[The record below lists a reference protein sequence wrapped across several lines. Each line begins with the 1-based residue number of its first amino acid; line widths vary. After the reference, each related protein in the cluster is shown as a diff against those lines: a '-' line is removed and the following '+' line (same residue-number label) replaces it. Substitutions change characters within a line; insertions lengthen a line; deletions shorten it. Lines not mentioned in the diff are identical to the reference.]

1 MKKLVYT
8 LLTLSLLLLTNC
20 RDEFENELSKQSV
33 DHGQADFTTYV
44 ALGNSLTAGYQSG
57 ALFRSGQLNSYP
69 AILAK
74 QMEKAG
80 RKGPFN
86 QPLMNDDQGGI
97 SMGSLEFSSQGLK
110 AFKTK
115 TYINN
120 SSLQRKLVLIDKGG
134 TFSTARSP
142 GIGGTTMANIYK
154 AQYPFNNMGVPGAKS
169 YQLTDKMY
177 GLSIASFLQ
186 QPSKKPLRY
195 LLSLLLRAVNPY
207 FVRMASSDTASV
219 LGDALKQKPT
229 FFSLWI
235 GSNDVLFY
243 AMNGA
248 IFKDPQGQIVSA
260 KDQTGNSDASTY
272 QPDDITDPGLFATS
286 FEQLVKALTDQGAK
300 GVVANIPNVTS
311 IPYFTTVGWNDSHMD
326 IVQLQKWTPFITAFN
341 KVLDSLEEAGT
352 IKDAALRKLHYT
364 VGQHNPFLIVD
375 TDLKTDIA
383 NDLNSL
389 KPLLIGQGVKM
400 KEPDATQL
408 LASLGRA
415 RPAHKGDFIL
425 LTAFD
430 NLSKPQEAKPPLGI
444 LTPLGNQ
451 YVLTQTE
458 AEKVSTATTAYNQTI
473 RAIANEYGLAFVD
486 TNAKLHELS
495 TKGIQFNGNRY
506 NALFIK
512 GGAFSLD
519 GIHPNSRGYA
529 IIANTFIKAIN
540 KTYGSKLPQVDPNAY
555 PGITYP

>member
-97 SMGSLEFSSQGLK
+97 SIGSVEFSSQSLK
-110 AFKTK
+110 GSKIE

-120 SSLQRKLVLIDKGG
+120 SSLQRKFVLIAKGG
-134 TFSTARSP
+134 TFSTVRSP
-142 GIGGTTMANIYK
+142 GIGGTTMANIYQ
-154 AQYPFNNMGVPGAKS
+154 AQYPFSNMGVPGAKS

-177 GLSIASFLQ
+177 GLSTASFLQ
-186 QPSKKPLRY
+186 QPGAKPLGY
-195 LLSLLLRAVNPY
+195 LKSLSSRAINPY

-219 LGDALKQKPT
+219 LGDALKQKPS

-243 AMNGA
+243 ALNG
-248 IFKDPQGQIVSA
+248 GEGG
-260 KDQTGNSDASTY
+260 KDQKGNKDSSTY
-272 QPDDITDPGLFATS
+272 GPNDITDPGLFATS

-300 GVVANIPNVTS
+300 GGVANIPNVTS

-326 IVQLQKWTPFITAFN
+326 TVQLQKWTPFITAFN
-341 KVLDSLEEAGT
+341 KILDSLEEAGT

-364 VGQHNPFLIVD
+364 VGQHNPFLILD
-375 TDLKTDIA
+375 MDLKTDIA

-425 LTAFD
+425 LSSLRV
-430 NLSKPQEAKPPLGI
+430 LSKPQEAKPPLGI